1 MRHDPLTF
9 GKVSGCDPLVP
20 ANDLAAKAAPPKR
33 SYKIAL
39 WALAVTLL
47 IFVLKVLPY
56 VERW

>member
-1 MRHDPLTF
+1 MRPPRPRKRF
-9 GKVSGCDPLVP
+9 
-20 ANDLAAKAAPPKR
+20 AAKAAPPKR